1 MPGGKPFYL
10 ILGFVI
16 AAPVAVFAYWL
27 LAPLFITNTVNE
39 EFPLTANATIPE
51 GMDRAEAEMIMSG
64 MAQMEETVVEA
75 MPAASADQS
84 SPVRLKSGEFR
95 DGDRLHKGR
104 GQALIYDLA
113 DGSRVLRFED
123 FNVTNGPDLR
133 VILTT
138 VASPESSDDVHE
150 PGYIELDKLKG
161 NAGSQNYPIPP
172 SANVEDFKSVVI
184 YCKPFRVIFAV
195 APLT

>member
-39 EFPLTANATIPE
+39 DFPLTANATIPE

-64 MAQMEETVVEA
+64 IAQMEETVVEA
-75 MPAASADQS
+75 MPAASANQS

-95 DGDRLHKGR
+95 DGDQLHKGR